1 MIGSRATRSNEME
14 SINTKEVG
22 VRREGVLETHKERS
36 AVGRQ

>member
-22 VRREGVLETHKERS
+22 EGGVLETHKERS
-36 AVGRQ
+36 AVGRE